1 MTSEATMRSA
11 ARIQYVTLGLLV
23 GLAGRASGQAKPAAT
38 PNVAGIARPSRSDS
52 LYSSLERDFT
62 VGKTVY
68 LRSSKTRIGVIRATD
83 SNHAF
88 PPKFFPASRMKA
100 VLIRHTDGPFDWMPL
115 ERAVRIYVVKKP

>member
-1 MTSEATMRSA
+1 MRSA
-11 ARIQYVTLGLLV
+11 ARIHHVTFGLFI
-23 GLAGRASGQAKPAAT
+23 GLAGRASGQAKPA
-38 PNVAGIARPSRSDS
+38 VASTAAVSAKPARSDS
-52 LYSSLERDFT
+52 LYSGLERDFT

-115 ERAVRIYVVKKP
+115 ERAIRIYVVNKQ